1 MFNFQARRFEWKQR
15 RLVLVSPVIAELML
29 VAVRLDFLV
38 LENFFCAKSYF
49 GTEKKS
55 NSDRLLHFTH

>member
-38 LENFFCAKSYF
+38 LENFFLCKIIFRY
-49 GTEKKS
+49 GKKL